1 MLYVMKDELR
11 KVVELLKKQVKT
23 NLEIIHTNEEF
34 VRTILNEPV
43 SDSRSGLL
51 ETKFKLNKSLLHENN
66 ESIKLQFE
74 IIKFLEKH
82 GEGLDNKGNIDEKLK
97 QINELKEINVNK
109 NEAGLEYSK
118 DDYFYMTINGDL
130 LFDTMHPYFNNNEF
144 RKKLLKYYI
153 DCEDYEMCDY
163 IINA

>member
-1 MLYVMKDELR
+1 MKEQLR

-34 VRTILNEPV
+34 VRTLLNEPV

-66 ESIKLQFE
+66 ESIKLQFR
-74 IIKFLEKH
+74 IIKFLEKY
-82 GEGLDNKGNIDEKLK
+82 GERVDDKDNIDEKLQQIK
-97 QINELKEINVNK
+97 ELGKLNINEDLVELN
-109 NEAGLEYSK
+109 YSK
-118 DDYFYMTINGDL
+118 DDYFHMTINEEL
-130 LFDTMHPYFNNNEF
+130 LFDSVHPYFYDNEF
-144 RKKLLKYYI
+144 RKKLLKHYI

-163 IINA
+163 IINLKV